1 MTTPENPFAG
11 SEIPKP
17 PRQPEI
23 AVSDPKAEIVHTGIA
38 EVFPSWGMLEVL
50 MVLGITI
57 GAIFFSTF
65 LATLIATGLP
75 AFRNSS
81 TKQMLSD
88 ARILV
93 PAQTFAY
100 CIVLFFIYR
109 IVAGYKH
116 LSFAKAIQWRWPRLV
131 WPGFII
137 GGVVMAFGLL
147 GLERMLP
154 IPKQLPIQEM
164 FNSTTAAWMMVF
176 LGVAVAPLLE
186 ELFFRGL
193 LFPVLARHLNI
204 TVAVLL
210 TAFLFAL
217 IHASQLGRA
226 WAPLLVLVMVGV
238 VLTSVRWLAKS
249 VAAAVLVH
257 VGYNGT
263 LFVMLLVATDGF
275 RHLEWV
281 AR

>member
-1 MTTPENPFAG
+1 VTTPDNPFAG
-11 SEIPKP
+11 SEIPGN
-17 PRQPEI
+17 PRQPETPTSE
-23 AVSDPKAEIVHTGIA
+23 ARPELVNTGIGVA
-38 EVFPSWGMLEVL
+38 FPSWGMLEIL

-57 GAIFFSTF
+57 GAIFFCTF
-65 LATLIATGLP
+65 LVTLVATGLP
-75 AFRNSS
+75 AFKHAT
-81 TKQMLSD
+81 TKQLLSD

-116 LSFAKAIQWRWPRLV
+116 LSFSEAIQWRWPRMK
-131 WPGFII
+131 WPAFVV

-147 GLERMLP
+147 AVERVLP
-154 IPKQLPIQEM
+154 MPKQLPIQEM
-164 FNSTTAAWMMVF
+164 FNTSTAAWMMVF

-204 TVAVLL
+204 VAAVLV

-238 VLTSVRWLAKS
+238 VLTTVRWLAKS

-257 VGYNGT
+257 VGYNLT
-263 LFVMLLVATDGF
+263 LFMLLLAATDGF
-275 RHLEWV
+275 RHLEKV